1 MIDPT
6 VYYHQSQDTLD
17 GAIAVEVDDLFTFGN
32 EVHESKMKLL
42 QEKFTLGKYEDVMS
56 AKEGVGFN
64 GRRIRQKPNFEF
76 EVDMKGRRSEPM
88 SLANDSEINQ
98 TRAVIGALN
107 WLAKDGRPDASAAA
121 CLWGRVRF
129 RDQWCGTSWTS
140 TRLSSC
146 SRQGPSSPS
155 AFGALTWTRFHGA

>member
-1 MIDPT
+1 MALCTQVWRKSLREAILRLGYKGSMIDPT

-64 GRRIRQKPNFEF
+64 GRRIRQTKF
-76 EVDMKGRRSEPM
+76 
-88 SLANDSEINQ
+88 
-98 TRAVIGALN
+98 
-107 WLAKDGRPDASAAA
+107 
-121 CLWGRVRF
+121 RV
-129 RDQWCGTSWTS
+129 
-140 TRLSSC
+140 
-146 SRQGPSSPS
+146 
-155 AFGALTWTRFHGA
+155 